1 MNRHQN
7 DKKIPPIVSVL
18 PKIADMSFIPST
30 DDLHS
35 PVHNETAQQMDHES
49 ISTFHFAWIG
59 IVFIAIVL
67 LATVALSLFYR
78 APFSWK
84 KNPVHGS
91 WASAIDVNQNQKL
104 REHSFP
110 FCVFSSIRNWLNRK
124 HRLLRARRNRPNSK
138 RMPSRAMM
146 YYNKGR
152 SRQTTNSSSVESNNS
167 NNLSSKS
174 SRTENDSVA
183 IVVNNQINRLL
194 GNFVSNPNYFSETH
208 QLLKNSCNI
217 FFIIIFK

>member
-7 DKKIPPIVSVL
+7 DKNIPPIVSVL
-18 PKIADMSFIPST
+18 PKIADISFIPNT
-30 DDLHS
+30 DHLQS
-35 PVHNETAQQMDHES
+35 SGHNETAQQMDHDS
-49 ISTFHFAWIG
+49 LFHFSSFHFIWIA
-59 IVFIAIVL
+59 IVFIAIIL
-67 LATVALSLFYR
+67 LATVALSVFYR

-104 REHSFP
+104 REQSFP
-110 FCVFSSIRNWLNRK
+110 LCVFSSIRNWLNRK

-138 RMPSRAMM
+138 RIPSRAMM

-152 SRQTTNSSSVESNNS
+152 SRPATNSCSIESNNS

-174 SRTENDSVA
+174 SRSENDSAA
-183 IVVNNQINRLL
+183 IMINNQINRSLL
-194 GNFVSNPNYFSETH
+194 GNFVSNPNYFSETQ
-208 QLLKNSCNI
+208 QLLKNSCNY
-217 FFIIIFK
+217 